1 MENKFN
7 TLGVAPLIVKAIKEM
22 GFITPTTVQEKAIP
36 HVLKKED
43 LIVMSKTGSGKTGA
57 FGIPMLQLIDKKG
70 EGPQG
75 LILTPT
81 RELAVQVDSDLK
93 RMSKYLEITTTAVY
107 GQHNIETEIKVL
119 KKGVSI
125 ITGTPGRI
133 FDHIQRK
140 TFNTKN
146 IKILVLDE
154 ADRMLDMGFIDQVF
168 KIVKTI
174 SRQRVTMMFSATM
187 PREMKQLSKSYMKEP
202 TIIELE
208 SDTKTVDTTLQVYY
222 RVKANEKRMQLDR
235 LLKIEQPEGCLIFC
249 NTRSEVDK
257 VKIYLAKKRYFVG
270 SIHGANSQSSRIKTL
285 EKIKKGELQIVVA
298 TDVAARG
305 LHIDDLTHVINYDVP
320 FEKDGYV
327 HRIGRT
333 GRAGKSGKAISIV
346 TTEDIMS
353 LYEIEEHVGALIE
366 EAELPTDE
374 EVANA
379 MANAKGKWANKKAP
393 IQNEHVTRSNT
404 TRNHKVSNQGN
415 RQKNHRTHNHK
426 KSYGTTPK
434 KEYIRTPHKEE
445 PIKKT
450 NKHTENT
457 VYKPTVNKNYRPQKN
472 YQRIRTEAINSNKQ
486 KKSLLKKVSRLFKKK

>member
-1 MENKFN
+1 MKAGLMENKFN
-7 TLGVAPLIVKAIKEM
+7 TLGVTPAIVKAIKEM
-22 GFITPTTVQEKAIP
+22 GFINPTLVQEKAIP
-36 HVLKKED
+36 HVLNKED

-57 FGIPMLQLIDKKG
+57 FGIPMLQLIDNK
-70 EGPQG
+70 EDGPQG

-81 RELAVQVDSDLK
+81 RELAVQVDNDLK
-93 RMSKYLEITTTAVY
+93 RMSKYLKINTTAVY

-125 ITGTPGRI
+125 IIGTPGRI

-146 IKILVLDE
+146 IKMLVLDE

-168 KIVKTI
+168 TIVKTLPK
-174 SRQRVTMMFSATM
+174 QRITMMFSATM

-202 TIIELE
+202 TVIELE
-208 SDTKTVDTTLQVYY
+208 SDTKTVDTTKQVYY
-222 RVKANEKRMQLDR
+222 RVRANEKRKQLDR
-235 LLKIEQPEGCLIFC
+235 LLKLEQPDGCLIFC

-257 VKIYLAKKRYFVG
+257 VTIYLAKKRYFVG

-320 FEKDGYV
+320 FEKDSYV

-333 GRAGKSGKAISIV
+333 GRAGKSGKAIAIV

-353 LYEIEEHVGALIE
+353 LYEIEEHVGVLIE
-366 EAELPTDE
+366 EASLPTDE
-374 EVANA
+374 EIENAVANS
-379 MANAKGKWANKKAP
+379 KSKWANKKAP
-393 IQNEHVTRSNT
+393 IQSEHITRHNT
-404 TRNHKVSNQGN
+404 TRNHKVYNRSNN
-415 RQKNHRTHNHK
+415 KKKTRSHN
-426 KSYGTTPK
+426 YK
-434 KEYIRTPHKEE
+434 KEYTRIPHKEE
-445 PIKKT
+445 PIKKVH
-450 NKHTENT
+450 KHITENK
-457 VYKPTVNKNYRPQKN
+457 VYTPTVNKNYRPQKN
-472 YQRIRTEAINSNKQ
+472 YQRIRNEAIKSAKQ